1 MKLREWNARLHGLV
15 IFRSLLD
22 DPVVAKFADLT
33 DRMEAGAPGYGPVCD
48 AVAQF
53 EAALFEHTTNWGS
66 YLSAAVLE
74 AETVCVRQAAAGTL
88 APVLQTALDSEL
100 AFLQALCGLTLD
112 ELLAAAGSAAGQ
124 AQELDFLPRWE
135 TAQLDLPAAY
145 AQRMSEV
152 GKKGYGMFA
161 KHHVFTVENGQ
172 LVPVKY
178 PDPQKLSELPGY
190 EKEREKVIANT
201 RALLAGSPANNVLLY
216 GDAGTGKSSTVKAIA
231 NEYAAD
237 GLRLVEVKKNQLY
250 QIPDLMDQLAAN
262 PLKFILFIDDL
273 SFSSNDDNFAALKAI
288 LEGSVGGRARN
299 IAVYATSNR
308 RHLIKETL
316 TDRTGDDI
324 HEADTRQELMS
335 LSARFG
341 LTVTFQRPE
350 KARFEAILTELA
362 RQHHIEMPHDELLV
376 KAEAFAIRAGG
387 RSPRVA
393 KQFIEQC
400 EAGVQK

>member
-1 MKLREWNARLHGLV
+1 MQLREWNARLHGLV
-15 IFRSLLD
+15 VFRALLG
-22 DPVVAKFADLT
+22 DPVVAKLATLT
-33 DRMEAGAPGYGPVCD
+33 DRLEAADDSIASLCD
-48 AVAQF
+48 AVAAF
-53 EAALFEHTTNWGS
+53 EAALFAHTTNLGD
-66 YLSAAVLE
+66 YLSNAVLE
-74 AETVCVRQAAAGTL
+74 TETFCVRQAAAGQL
-88 APVLQTALDSEL
+88 SPVMETALNSEL
-100 AFLQALCGLTLD
+100 NFLQKLCGLTLD
-112 ELLAAAGSAAGQ
+112 TLLEAADRQNRELA
-124 AQELDFLPRWE
+124 FLPRWE
-135 TAQLDLPAAY
+135 ARQLDLTAAY
-145 AQRMSEV
+145 NQRMREA

-350 KARFEAILTELA
+350 KARFAAILEELA
-362 RQHHIEMPHDELLV
+362 KQHHIQMPMEELLV

-400 EAGVQK
+400 ESGVQK